1 MFSSAW
7 IKKKISIYFK
17 NTAAAAAAAA
27 AKSLQ
32 SCPKN
37 TEAILKIWD

>member
-7 IKKKISIYFK
+7 FKKKISIYFK
-17 NTAAAAAAAA
+17 NTAAAA

>member
-7 IKKKISIYFK
+7 IKKTISIYFK
-17 NTAAAAAAAA
+17 NTAAAAVA

-32 SCPKN
+32 LCPKN